1 MPVKL
6 ASYSTKENVFGCRRN
21 KLSGRKMNFFQKLF
35 AYNNYFNLL
44 CTQNGNAKDMLILK
58 EKIKEAGL
66 KATPQRI
73 AVYEAMR
80 KLGHACVDMV
90 AEEIKHTY
98 PTLTIATIY
107 NVLESFVNA
116 GILVRRFSSNNKM
129 YFDVNVYEHAHF
141 YDTQENAYEDFHDPE
156 LVKMVMEYISSK
168 KIDNFDIKSVDIQ
181 LVGKRI
187 TA

>member
-1 MPVKL
+1 LHIIIILIYFALK
-6 ASYSTKENVFGCRRN
+6 N
-21 KLSGRKMNFFQKLF
+21 KL
-35 AYNNYFNLL
+35 
-44 CTQNGNAKDMLILK
+44 KDMLILK
-58 EKIKEAGL
+58 NKIKEAGL

-73 AVYEAMR
+73 VIYEAMR

-90 AEEIKHTY
+90 AEELKTSF

-116 GILVRRFSSNNKM
+116 GLLVRRFSSNNKM

-141 YDTQENAYEDFHDPE
+141 YNTEENSYEDYNDPE
-156 LVKMVMEYISSK
+156 LVKLVMEYISSK
-168 KIDNFDIKSVDIQ
+168 KIENFNLKSVDIQ

-187 TA
+187 TN